1 MREATKRGLFMDD
14 KLKQLEIKAQEILK
28 QAEESGVLNNFLFT
42 TTFNS
47 YLVQLKILAKLED
60 EINDLG
66 MLVTKEYVKGR
77 ENLVPNPAITAY
89 NNTAN
94 SASRLVS
101 TLLKVVQEFKAG
113 KKGKEVDPLLEI
125 INGGGNSD

>member
-1 MREATKRGLFMDD
+1 MDD

-47 YLVQLKILAKLED
+47 YLVQLKILAKLEE
-60 EINDLG
+60 EINELG

-101 TLLKVVQEFKAG
+101 TLLKVVQEFKAD
-113 KKGKEVDPLLEI
+113 KKGKEIDPLLEI
-125 INGGGNSD
+125 INGGGASD

>member
-1 MREATKRGLFMDD
+1 MDD

-28 QAEESGVLNNFLFT
+28 QAEESGVLNNFLFE

-47 YLVQLKILAKLED
+47 YLVQLKILAKLEE
-60 EINDLG
+60 EINELG

-77 ENLVPNPAITAY
+77 VNLVPNPAITAY

-101 TLLKVVQEFKAG
+101 TLLKVVQEFKADN
-113 KKGKEVDPLLEI
+113 KGKEVDPLLEI
-125 INGGGNSD
+125 INGGGNID

>member
-1 MREATKRGLFMDD
+1 MDD
-14 KLKQLEIKAQEILK
+14 KLKELEIKAQEILK
-28 QAEESGVLNNFLFT
+28 QAEESGVLNNFLFE

-47 YLVQLKILAKLED
+47 YLVQLKILSKLEE
-60 EINDLG
+60 EINELG

-101 TLLKVVQEFKAG
+101 TLLKIVQEFKTDNKN
-113 KKGKEVDPLLEI
+113 KKVDPLLEI

>member
-1 MREATKRGLFMDD
+1 MDD

-60 EINDLG
+60 EINELG

-101 TLLKVVQEFKAG
+101 TLLKVVQEFKAD

-125 INGGGNSD
+125 INGGGNID

>member
-1 MREATKRGLFMDD
+1 MDD
-14 KLKQLEIKAQEILK
+14 KLKQLEIKAQGILK

-47 YLVQLKILAKLED
+47 YLVQLKILAKLEE
-60 EINDLG
+60 EINELG

-101 TLLKVVQEFKAG
+101 TLLKVVQEFKTD

>member
-1 MREATKRGLFMDD
+1 MDD
-14 KLKQLEIKAQEILK
+14 KLKQLEIKAQGILK

-47 YLVQLKILAKLED
+47 YLVQLKILAKLEE
-60 EINDLG
+60 EINELG

-101 TLLKVVQEFKAG
+101 TLLKVVQEFKAD

>member
-14 KLKQLEIKAQEILK
+14 KLKQLEIKAQGILK

-47 YLVQLKILAKLED
+47 YLVQLKILAKLEE
-60 EINDLG
+60 EINELG

-101 TLLKVVQEFKAG
+101 TLLKVVQEFKTD

>member
-47 YLVQLKILAKLED
+47 YLVQLKILAKLEE
-60 EINDLG
+60 EINELG

-101 TLLKVVQEFKAG
+101 TLLKVVQEFKAD

-125 INGGGNSD
+125 INGGGNID

>member
-1 MREATKRGLFMDD
+1 MDD
-14 KLKQLEIKAQEILK
+14 KLKELEIKAQEILK
-28 QAEESGVLNNFLFT
+28 QAEESGVLNNFLFE

-47 YLVQLKILAKLED
+47 YLVQLKILSKLEE
-60 EINDLG
+60 EINELG

-101 TLLKVVQEFKAG
+101 TLLKIVQEFKTDNKN
-113 KKGKEVDPLLEI
+113 KKVDPLLEI
-125 INGGGNSD
+125 INGGGASD

>member
-60 EINDLG
+60 EINELG

-101 TLLKVVQEFKAG
+101 TLLKVVQEFKVD

>member
-1 MREATKRGLFMDD
+1 MDD

-47 YLVQLKILAKLED
+47 YLVQLKILAKLEE
-60 EINDLG
+60 EINELG

-101 TLLKVVQEFKAG
+101 TLLKVVQEFKAD